1 LADEFGEACDGH
13 VALRF
18 VLDAI
23 DAARYGSVVRGCA
36 LAIRAF
42 MREGYFDAVG
52 EAREGYVKLRV
63 VCSEMLEGLAAGGDD
78 CRLQLRGDIV
88 FDAGCVRKVASRSS
102 HGCCQSGIGA
112 NL

>member
-1 LADEFGEACDGH
+1 MADEFGEACDGH